1 MLYNNIKKG
10 DIMQNIKDYSEREV
24 YLIIVNDEYL
34 YSQRLEFK
42 NNPSSIDIFF
52 NYTED
57 QLNYFLDNIE

>member
-1 MLYNNIKKG
+1 
-10 DIMQNIKDYSEREV
+10 MQNIKDYSEREV